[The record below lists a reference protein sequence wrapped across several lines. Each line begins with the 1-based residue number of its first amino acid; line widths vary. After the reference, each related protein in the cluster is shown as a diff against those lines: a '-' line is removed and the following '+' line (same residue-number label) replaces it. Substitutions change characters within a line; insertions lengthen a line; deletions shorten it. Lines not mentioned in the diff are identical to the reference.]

1 MALMISNINR
11 SKNRFNDRKTECRE
25 QITSLGLDDKI
36 WERVHEFLDYEWESN
51 HCLDREKFL
60 NSLSPALQDEIS
72 VIMVGNLISKV
83 PFFESMET
91 TCLVAMVR
99 RLKSRLYL
107 RDDFI
112 VHKGRRGREMY
123 FVHSGRGDVI
133 VKGISVH
140 QMRAG
145 RYFGEISMLVPNSKR
160 TATVRAGKNSDLYV
174 LSVDDFREVLTDFPD
189 AAENV
194 EEAFFQ
200 IITKFKVRLPAT
212 IDLDHHA
219 GEGCYSIARVPRNV
233 QQFHPPNIIHPL
245 RTLNPPSLYHP
256 PCGAYLHSYHG
267 ILLDICRIE
276 IRPQSRERRE
286 VHSIYEAIEAA
297 DP

>member
-107 RDDFI
+107 RNDYI

-123 FVHSGRGDVI
+123 FVRSGRGDVI
-133 VKGISVH
+133 IKGISVH

-145 RYFGEISMLVPNSKR
+145 RYFGEIAMLAPNSKR

-200 IITKFKVRLPAT
+200 VITKYKVRSPPPVT
-212 IDLDHHA
+212 IARPLCG
-219 GEGCYSIARVPRNV
+219 GEGCYSIARVPRDA
-233 QQFHPPNIIHPL
+233 QLYHPPNILPPL
-245 RTLNPPSLYHP
+245 RTLNLPSLCHLTCKLRVRTLP
-256 PCGAYLHSYHG
+256 SYHG
-267 ILLDICRIE
+267 MFLDIRRIG
-276 IRPQSRERRE
+276 R
-286 VHSIYEAIEAA
+286 
-297 DP
+297 